1 MSNPEELRLSRLHE
15 LGVLDTAAEAF
26 FDALVQAAAEVAC
39 MPISLITL
47 IDRDRQ
53 WFKANMGMTGLRE
66 TPREHAFCDHVVR
79 ACATVQVTDA
89 RNDPRFA
96 DNPFVIADDGI
107 RAYTGAPLILSDGTC
122 VGSLCVLDREPRTLR
137 PDQVRVLRHLAQ
149 AASLALEQRR
159 DLVHQR
165 ETAEAE
171 AEHARSLEAEVQ
183 AQRQFLQRT
192 GAIAG
197 VGGWEFDM
205 ATQRVLWSEHICR
218 IHDMPLDYQPT
229 LAEALSFYT
238 PEVQETITQVMDQ
251 AIVDGESWDIT
262 VPMKTGAGRDVWV
275 RLVGAVEK
283 EDGVPVRLAGAVQD
297 VTERKLAT
305 LAMEISERRF
315 RKLFQYSLGLIC
327 THALDGEILSVNPAT
342 AASLGYEVDELVGRN
357 LADFMPPHRQD
368 ALFAYLTRICVEHT
382 DTGVL
387 DLIAK
392 DGTKRYWRYQN
403 VLDDDAVEPYVLGH
417 AQDVT
422 EHMRTERTLVEWSTK
437 DPLTQVYNRRYLSQ
451 LEQRDASHAPWGCL
465 VIDLDHFKSVN
476 DTHGHARGDEI
487 LVDAAAVLRAVSEEG
502 DAVVRMGGDE
512 FLLVI
517 ARPER
522 IPEVMRDLA
531 RRMEGRGW
539 AMSVGAAIAEP
550 GDTMDQ
556 VIARADGALYS
567 HRATARTAQR

>member
-1 MSNPEELRLSRLHE
+1 MSDPEELRLSRLHE
-15 LGVLDTAAEAF
+15 LGVLDTASEAF

-39 MPISLITL
+39 MPISLVTL
-47 IDRDRQ
+47 IDRHRQ
-53 WFKANMGMTGLRE
+53 WFKANMGLAGLSE
-66 TPREHAFCDHVVR
+66 TPREYAFCDHVVR
-79 ACATVQVTDA
+79 ACATIQVTDA
-89 RNDPRFA
+89 RLDPRFA
-96 DNPFVIADDGI
+96 DNPFVTAEGGI

-122 VGSLCVLDREPRTLR
+122 VGSLCVLDREPRTLA

-171 AEHARSLEAEVQ
+171 AVHARALEAEVQ

-197 VGGWEFDM
+197 VGGWEFDL
-205 ATQRVLWSEHICR
+205 ASQRVLWSEHICR
-218 IHDMPLDYQPT
+218 IHDMPTGYQPT
-229 LAEALSFYT
+229 LAEALSFYA

-262 VPMKTGAGRDVWV
+262 VPMKTAAGRDTWV
-275 RLVGAVEK
+275 RLVGAVET
-283 EDGVPVRLAGAVQD
+283 EGGVAVRLAGAVQD

-305 LAMEISERRF
+305 LAMEVSERRF

-342 AASLGYEVDELVGRN
+342 AASLGYEVHELVGRN
-357 LADFMPPHRQD
+357 LVDFMPPHRQE

-392 DGTKRYWRYQN
+392 DGSKRYWRYQN
-403 VLDDDAVEPYVLGH
+403 VLDDDATEPYVLGH

-437 DPLTQVYNRRYLSQ
+437 DPLTQVYNRRYLGT
-451 LEQRDASHAPWGCL
+451 LEHRDAAAAPWGCL
-465 VIDLDHFKSVN
+465 VVDLDHFKGIN

-487 LVDAAAVLRAVSEEG
+487 LVDAAAVLRAVCEEG

-512 FLLVI
+512 FLVVL
-517 ARPER
+517 ARPGR
-522 IPEVMRDLA
+522 IPDVVRDIA
-531 RRMEGRGW
+531 RRMAGREW
-539 AMSVGAAIAEP
+539 AMSVGAAVAEP

-556 VIARADGALYS
+556 VIARADGALYTR
-567 HRATARTAQR
+567 RASERAARH